1 MGLVLKCCAW
11 QLLAAFAPRFPEFNA
26 HCSLG
31 HAVGD
36 RDLWLAGEAL
46 QAQLGRRLMVSYC
59 VPLNVLAESLRSD
72 TDYEA
77 RQFRSRTVQLVVTTG
92 RGRVICALDIT
103 APADKV
109 KEQMLR
115 EMGIRYRHFAP
126 GAQAAELKAFV
137 KARHAVKPEP
147 SVLFRP
153 IKTLLSPL
161 QLHFMRIMLQPLA
174 RTWGARV
181 LLHADGASVTGAAA
195 SEPGLN
201 FEFLLTSLDGK
212 YAIAITMRE
221 VMNDPKS
228 EDARQTMELRNMCG
242 LTRAFINVWPRDFN
256 LGTCREFRLL
266 ARHIRDQM
274 RANAG
279 LRPETGNSLL
289 MWGKSRGRVDDFSC
303 TRNVYTSLCH
313 AGISRNN
320 DFSDCSQ
327 A

>member
-1 MGLVLKCCAW
+1 MLCW

-36 RDLWLAGEAL
+36 RNLWLTGEAL

-59 VPLNVLAESLRSD
+59 VPLNALAESLRND
-72 TDYEA
+72 ADYEA
-77 RQFRSRTVQLVVTTG
+77 RQFRSRTVQLVVTTA
-92 RGRVICALDIT
+92 RGRVICALDVT
-103 APADKV
+103 APADRD

-126 GAQAAELKAFV
+126 GTQAAELKAFV
-137 KARHAVKPEP
+137 KARHSVRAEP

-153 IKTLLSPL
+153 RKTLLSPL

-181 LLHADGASVTGAAA
+181 LLHADGASVTGAAG

-212 YAIAITMRE
+212 YAIAIT
-221 VMNDPKS
+221 VCDINGPKS
-228 EDARQTMELRNMCG
+228 QDTRRTRELRNIV
-242 LTRAFINVWPRDFN
+242 A
-256 LGTCREFRLL
+256 
-266 ARHIRDQM
+266 
-274 RANAG
+274 
-279 LRPETGNSLL
+279 
-289 MWGKSRGRVDDFSC
+289 
-303 TRNVYTSLCH
+303 CH
-313 AGISRNN
+313 NIL
-320 DFSDCSQ
+320 Q
-327 A
+327 